1 MTSAPNDPDS
11 GACLVA
17 PCGLRDAPRRGARA
31 LRVAAFVLLA
41 TWACASMGV
50 GFWRAFG
57 TWGGHDLHAYW
68 MAGHFVRR
76 GENPY
81 AAHFEQRRPQGPV
94 HYLDGYVPH
103 GQPVHQEG
111 MSTVPSNTA
120 PVVLLLHVLAYFS
133 WDTARALWA
142 CLNLCSALAAPWL
155 ALSLLRDRIDRSG
168 MWLVALA
175 FYGWSAVRNA
185 LYLGQ
190 TALPVFVL
198 MVAAVALSSAGRT
211 VLAGLVLGVA
221 LSKYSLALPVLLV
234 FALRRRWREIFL
246 AGAVQFVGVIA
257 VAILARQSPW
267 GVVRTYLTMLSLHV
281 GQRGIDLK
289 ALLPLNSRMA
299 LPAAMLLTLLVVRAL
314 RPAIGGFARSTPSA
328 GDTAPVAHT
337 HLVPE
342 EHWMLCVSSIW
353 VLLVAY
359 HRVYDAV
366 LLLFPATRLMSLMRP
381 DARGFSPNARAAP
394 ILLAVAAV
402 VGTMIL
408 SLPGSLGGA
417 PLAGQPTY
425 VDVAIAGSL
434 VMLLA
439 LLLWFDRSDPSLDL
453 KLS

>member
-1 MTSAPNDPDS
+1 MNLSPHHLDRGAGPTASRGAPD
-11 GACLVA
+11 GT
-17 PCGLRDAPRRGARA
+17 GRRGRW
-31 LRVAAFVLLA
+31 LRGVAFAMLLA
-41 TWACASMGV
+41 WACASMGL
-50 GFWRAFG
+50 GFWRALG
-57 TWGGHDLHAYW
+57 AWGGHDLHAYW

-94 HYLDGYVPH
+94 HYLDGYVPE

-120 PVVLLLHVLAYFS
+120 PVVLLLHVMAYFS
-133 WDTARALWA
+133 WPTARALWA
-142 CLNLCSALAAPWL
+142 CVNLASALAAPWL
-155 ALSLLRDRIDRSG
+155 AMRLLRDRIDRVG
-168 MWLVALA
+168 AWMVALA

-198 MVAAVALSSAGRT
+198 MVSAVALSAGQRP

-221 LSKYSLALPVLLV
+221 LSKYSLALPILLL
-234 FALRRRWREIFL
+234 FGLRRRWREIGVAVTVQL
-246 AGAVQFVGVIA
+246 GGACA
-257 VAILARQSPW
+257 VAVLARQTPW
-267 GVVRTYLTMLSLHV
+267 GVAQTYVALLSLHL

-289 ALLPLNSRMA
+289 TLLPSDSRMA
-299 LPAAMLLTLLVVRAL
+299 LPAALLLTLLVVRAL
-314 RPAIGGFARSTPSA
+314 RPSLG
-328 GDTAPVAHT
+328 APWSSRPGVACDAHQ
-337 HLVPE
+337 PIAPQ
-342 EHWMLCVSSIW
+342 EHWTLCVSSIW

-366 LLLFPATRLMSLMRP
+366 LLLFPATRLVSQLRAGAP
-381 DARGFSPNARAAP
+381 ARGPHARAASAFA
-394 ILLAVAAV
+394 AVVAV
-402 VGTMIL
+402 VGTLVL

-417 PLAGQPTY
+417 QVAGQPTH

-439 LLLWFDRSDPSLDL
+439 MLLWFDRHASLDL
-453 KLS
+453 DLA

>member
-1 MTSAPNDPDS
+1 MTS
-11 GACLVA
+11 
-17 PCGLRDAPRRGARA
+17 CGLQGASWRPRRS
-31 LRVAAFVLLA
+31 LRVAAFVFLVA
-41 TWACASMGV
+41 WACASMGL
-50 GFWRAFG
+50 GFWRALG
-57 TWGGHDLHAYW
+57 PWGGHDLHAYW

-94 HYLDGYVPH
+94 HYLDGYVPEGH
-103 GQPVHQEG
+103 PVHQEG

-120 PVVLLLHVLAYFS
+120 PVVLLLHALAYFS

-142 CLNLCSALAAPWL
+142 CLNLGSALVAPWL

-168 MWLVALA
+168 AWLVALA

-190 TALPVFVL
+190 TAMPVFVL
-198 MVAAVALSSAGRT
+198 MVAAVALSSAGRP

-221 LSKYSLALPVLLV
+221 LSKYSLALPILLV
-234 FALRRRWREIFL
+234 FGIRRRWREIVL
-246 AGAVQFVGVIA
+246 AGAVQLTGVMA
-257 VAILARQSPW
+257 VAILAGQSPW
-267 GVVRTYLTMLSLHV
+267 GVVQTYLTMLSLHV

-289 ALLPLNSRMA
+289 ALLPNNSRLA
-299 LPAAMLLTLLVVRAL
+299 LPAALLLTLLVVRAL
-314 RPAIGGFARSTPSA
+314 RPSLNGVARSAMTGGETPRA
-328 GDTAPVAHT
+328 AHP
-337 HLVPE
+337 HLAPE

-366 LLLFPATRLMSLMRP
+366 LLLFPATRLMSLMRA
-381 DARGFSPNARAAP
+381 DARSFSPSARATP
-394 ILLAVAAV
+394 ILMAVAAV
-402 VGTMIL
+402 VGTLIL

-439 LLLWFDRSDPSLDL
+439 LLLWFDRSDAHLDL
-453 KLS
+453 ELS